1 MCESE
6 GEGGREGGKR
16 EGGRTE
22 GRKRGGRKE
31 GRERGGRERG
41 GRKGGREE
49 GRKEGRKEGREEGR
63 EREGGRNTKRK
74 MNFIPLLHSEFP
86 ELNVNFQA
94 LESAFQ
100 PEQTIHHE
108 KLYAEE

>member
-1 MCESE
+1 MRVRER
-6 GEGGREGGKR
+6 EGGREEKGR
-16 EGGRTE
+16 EE
-22 GRKRGGRKE
+22 KGRKRGRKE
-31 GRERGGRERG
+31 GREEE
-41 GRKGGREE
+41 GREE
-49 GRKEGRKEGREEGR
+49 GRKERRK
-63 EREGGRNTKRK
+63 GGRDTKRK

-94 LESAFQ
+94 LESAFR